1 MGDQMAAIFPGE
13 RGRKVGIRVTLTAV
27 CLIAVS
33 GLPGCDYLPFGYTK
47 IGEIV
52 AKASQ
57 FEGREV
63 KIHGKV
69 VDANKIPLLNIKSYS
84 LQDDTGTIIVITSGT
99 LPAIGQ
105 EIGIRGIA
113 ENMLIVGGQS
123 FGLTLKETTR
133 LPTLSRER

>member
-1 MGDQMAAIFPGE
+1 MDAIFPVKC
-13 RGRKVGIRVTLTAV
+13 GRRLQVRVTRAAV
-27 CLIAVS
+27 YLIAAAC
-33 GLPGCDYLPFGYTK
+33 LAGCDYLPFGYTK

-52 AKASQ
+52 AKATQ

-69 VDANKIPLLNIKSYS
+69 MDANKIPLLNIKSYS
-84 LQDDTGTIIVITSGT
+84 LQDDTGMITVITLGS
-99 LPAIGQ
+99 LPVTGQ

-113 ENMLIVGGQS
+113 ENMLVVGGQS

-133 LPTLSRER
+133 LPTPWQEG